1 MKKILAAVLTVIML
15 FSVCS
20 IGAYGAYEI
29 VETTKY
35 PVILV
40 PGYTSSELYRVD
52 DESGEVVHVWGD
64 AFGQAGSAVENNLGG
79 IISDMATFLLAG
91 NVEPI
96 AKRLGEGFVDIFG
109 DMKTNPDGSSYY
121 DIKNYINTPE
131 ECNYANLQE
140 KYPDGR
146 HQSEREMMT
155 EIFGVI
161 GAENAFVFSCDF
173 RMGAVECANK
183 LKTFIDDVIEYTG
196 KEKVNLLAVSH
207 GGQVSGTY
215 LTLYGD
221 EGKVNNAVLT
231 VPALGG
237 AGVAYDAF
245 NSPKEGFDF
254 GDVALLVFL
263 EHGMLIEE
271 DIHYLVEA
279 GWLGF
284 LDDLADALVPYVM
297 PTIGTWGSLWD
308 FIPVEYYD
316 EMKAELLDE
325 EENAGLIAK
334 SDYMHYEIMSPEGEH
349 YFAKGFKKA
358 QDVGTNIYII
368 AGYDIQ
374 VITGMPVSSDALI
387 TTSAST
393 GATCSPLGKRFADGY
408 TQQIDTGFYQVSP
421 SMTVDAS
428 TCYLPEHTWL
438 IEDFHHGMTYKDEYT
453 RELMFT
459 LLLNDESYDVH
470 SLEKYPQFHATTNL
484 SHSVFAYFNNCTEGY
499 LTADSTELVVKNLSK
514 EKTVTVL
521 AVNVYGT
528 ELELANGPMILKPG
542 QSGSYAI
549 EGEIPQGSV
558 MNFEVSL
565 SYLIDTVTLM
575 GERTFNFTLM
585 NGEKAEYDAEN
596 PYVEADNAPAVDSV
610 LDEDTNAILTKYGV
624 KNLVSIVY
632 NIVKMIID
640 FVNKIIEMF

>member
-1 MKKILAAVLTVIML
+1 M
-15 FSVCS
+15 
-20 IGAYGAYEI
+20 
-29 VETTKY
+29 
-35 PVILV
+35 
-40 PGYTSSELYRVD
+40 
-52 DESGEVVHVWGD
+52 
-64 AFGQAGSAVENNLGG
+64 
-79 IISDMATFLLAG
+79 
-91 NVEPI
+91 
-96 AKRLGEGFVDIFG
+96 
-109 DMKTNPDGSSYY
+109 
-121 DIKNYINTPE
+121 
-131 ECNYANLQE
+131 
-140 KYPDGR
+140 
-146 HQSEREMMT
+146 
-155 EIFGVI
+155 
-161 GAENAFVFSCDF
+161 
-173 RMGAVECANK
+173 
-183 LKTFIDDVIEYTG
+183 
-196 KEKVNLLAVSH
+196 
-207 GGQVSGTY
+207 
-215 LTLYGD
+215 
-221 EGKVNNAVLT
+221 
-231 VPALGG
+231 
-237 AGVAYDAF
+237 
-245 NSPKEGFDF
+245 
-254 GDVALLVFL
+254 
-263 EHGMLIEE
+263 
-271 DIHYLVEA
+271 
-279 GWLGF
+279 
-284 LDDLADALVPYVM
+284 
-297 PTIGTWGSLWD
+297 
-308 FIPVEYYD
+308 
-316 EMKAELLDE
+316 
-325 EENAGLIAK
+325 
-334 SDYMHYEIMSPEGEH
+334 
-349 YFAKGFKKA
+349 
-358 QDVGTNIYII
+358 
-368 AGYDIQ
+368 
-374 VITGMPVSSDALI
+374 
-387 TTSAST
+387 
-393 GATCSPLGKRFADGY
+393 GKRFADGY